1 MSFSSNSSQRSPT
14 RRRILLQSTKSLLEI
29 LTAWASHSASVED
42 VSAKFVQLGDDFNST
57 KKLYISAGVDVTDIK
72 DAPFLLRGIL
82 ENSLVLEPSPETL
95 EQFLPKIGEIVNE
108 MMKTLK
114 TKQAECQ
121 RLIEARRAAS
131 STSSLVGTSIS
142 SPPSLTSL
150 PGPNGKF
157 DRSISGPALSSHA
170 RQDSLPSTS
179 NPVSSQD
186 RSVSSSGLS
195 MKSPSY
201 IMNGSNGSLNNDF
214 KNTKNMNNNYY
225 DGPTNNSI
233 NSSNLNGGDYELGS
247 PLTNG
252 NNNSTSTFRSTST
265 EARDPITRLQNRDML
280 SRRASKRFSAYQSQ
294 KMISKSSPLMEDPSK
309 NRFSSP
315 KFNKVLKAPNS
326 PLQEEV
332 SRNIRESESQR
343 QAMNNV
349 SNEIKRSNS
358 VSIKVPEI
366 SLTTTEPSSSYPKN
380 TNSSM
385 SGNGSHISEDYRT
398 HDTDVIYLKLA
409 NRIKK
414 VDVKF
419 PLTIQ
424 QLQILFTQK
433 FAYSPSD
440 EKIDSFPPIYIQ
452 DSGSS
457 ISYELEDIKDVK
469 QGVVLTLL
477 ETTDNEKLMKNME
490 QQIDTLKSD
499 MSKMEETLME
509 NLKQISSSII
519 DSVQSAQT
527 AQTAEVAK
535 VAAVAAAAA
544 AARPSSSSKEE
555 NKSEESKATSSSKT
569 PIQEKGTSK
578 TATNNNTSNLDAVAL
593 KKEVEE
599 IRHELVKARQ
609 HSSDIKKNASEKIA
623 DALKLI
629 SQFQSLST
637 SSNSI
642 ISNPY
647 MENCKKKV
655 SEECEELVTR
665 IDDLQDIIEALKLDI
680 SKRGS
685 KPNKQQITYVSKEMT
700 LTKDSLEKLSNYMSS
715 ERKNWNQRW
724 QAELT
729 AVLEEQEFFKEQETI
744 VQLLSEDIKSA
755 DETYG
760 LIVKCC
766 EELEKNPTLLNPRS
780 LQLPLPEPGMS
791 VTSLREALMSE
802 VAALNP
808 DHESRVEAIAKA
820 ERVREKEK
828 LVNNINQFEV
838 ELGDFV
844 DGEKL
849 KKSGG
854 IEEIERIRKQK
865 DEQNLKG
872 QFVG

>member
-1 MSFSSNSSQRSPT
+1 MLKTPSKIQSQT
-14 RRRILLQSTKSLLEI
+14 AELLQSTKSLLEI

-108 MMKTLK
+108 MMKALK

-157 DRSISGPALSSHA
+157 DRSISGPALSSHS

-233 NSSNLNGGDYELGS
+233 NSSNSNGGDYELGS

-366 SLTTTEPSSSYPKN
+366 SLTTKEPSSSYPKN

-578 TATNNNTSNLDAVAL
+578 TATNTNTSNLDAVAL

>member
-1 MSFSSNSSQRSPT
+1 M
-14 RRRILLQSTKSLLEI
+14 
-29 LTAWASHSASVED
+29 
-42 VSAKFVQLGDDFNST
+42 
-57 KKLYISAGVDVTDIK
+57 TDIK
-72 DAPFLLRGIL
+72 DAPSLLRGIL

-95 EQFLPKIGEIVNE
+95 EQFLPKIGEVVNE
-108 MMKTLK
+108 MMKNLK
-114 TKQAECQ
+114 AKQAECQ
-121 RLIEARRAAS
+121 RLLEARRAAS
-131 STSSLVGTSIS
+131 SNSSLVGTSIS

-157 DRSISGPALSSHA
+157 DRSISGPALSSHS
-170 RQDSLPSTS
+170 RQNSITPTSTPIS
-179 NPVSSQD
+179 TQD
-186 RSVSSSGLS
+186 RSASASGLS

-201 IMNGSNGSLNNDF
+201 MMNDSNGSLKNDF
-214 KNTKNMNNNYY
+214 KNKKNMNNYY
-225 DGPTNNSI
+225 DTPTI
-233 NSSNLNGGDYELGS
+233 NSPNSHGGDYELGS

-252 NNNSTSTFRSTST
+252 SDISTSTFRSAPT

-294 KMISKSSPLMEDPSK
+294 KMISKSSPLMENPSQ

-315 KFNKVLKAPNS
+315 KFNRVTKAPNS

-358 VSIKVPEI
+358 VSIKVPDI
-366 SLTTTEPSSSYPKN
+366 SITTKN
-380 TNSSM
+380 SNTSI
-385 SGNGSHISEDYRT
+385 SGNGSHLEEDYFT

-414 VDVKF
+414 VDVKL

-424 QLQILFTQK
+424 QLQILFLQK
-433 FAYSPSD
+433 FSYSPSD
-440 EKIDSFPPIYIQ
+440 EKNDSFPPIYIQ

-457 ISYELEDIKDVK
+457 ISYELEDMNDVK
-469 QGVVLTLL
+469 PGVVLTLL
-477 ETTDNEKLMKNME
+477 NTTDNEKLMKNME
-490 QQIDTLKSD
+490 LQIDTLKSS

-535 VAAVAAAAA
+535 VAAAAAATAAAAA
-544 AARPSSSSKEE
+544 KPSSNNSD
-555 NKSEESKATSSSKT
+555 ESKATSSSKAVT
-569 PIQEKGTSK
+569 TEKETSK
-578 TATNNNTSNLDAVAL
+578 ATANTHNSNLDAAAL

-609 HSSDIKKNASEKIA
+609 HSSDIKKNANEKIA

-647 MENCKKKV
+647 MENCKKQV

-780 LQLPLPEPGMS
+780 LQLPLPEPGVS

-828 LVNNINQFEV
+828 LVNNINQFEA

-844 DGEKL
+844 DGERL